1 MYIVGKEQIRW
12 EETAKYIY
20 PKQQLMLTTAVLF
33 GVWAMGQQITVKIIE
48 RYSLNSVHIHLYYDN
63 SVINKG

>member
-1 MYIVGKEQIRW
+1 MALVISYFQNVYSRKEQIGW

-33 GVWAMGQQITVKIIE
+33 GV
-48 RYSLNSVHIHLYYDN
+48 
-63 SVINKG
+63 

>member
-1 MYIVGKEQIRW
+1 MYIVGKEQIGW

-33 GVWAMGQQITVKIIE
+33 GVWAMGQQITE
-48 RYSLNSVHIHLYYDN
+48 DYRTLFLNSVHIHLYYDN